1 MVKARGGGMARMKPT
16 KNVLMAEV
24 EKAIVEETETPET
37 EEVNIELES
46 NSTDTPSM
54 ADVAEGCR

>member
-1 MVKARGGGMARMKPT
+1 
-16 KNVLMAEV
+16 MAEV
-24 EKAIVEETETPET
+24 EKAIVEETETPQT

-54 ADVAEGCR
+54 ADVEKL